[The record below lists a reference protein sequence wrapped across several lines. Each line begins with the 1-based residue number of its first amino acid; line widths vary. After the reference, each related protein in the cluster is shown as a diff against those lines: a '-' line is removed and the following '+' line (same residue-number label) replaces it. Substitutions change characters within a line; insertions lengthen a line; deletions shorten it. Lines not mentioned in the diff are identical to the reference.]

1 MGRHRGRRSRGVN
14 PRRNPASQASRP
26 RRKGGKGAIMPEIY
40 SRFTSE
46 ALYVMRRAREMID
59 EDGGRQIRP
68 EHLLLAMLELN
79 QSDAKR
85 MLGKLGIRPRTV
97 AKRLAKTR
105 EEWLHLEDSG
115 EVSST
120 VRSYMSKAARGMVD
134 QALLEA
140 TRDQV
145 FRISTRH
152 LLLGLMAQPDRP
164 GTALLTAEGASV
176 EALRALDLPSVELA
190 GDHPEQVVAHF
201 PFKIS
206 PIFLGLVAITAGA
219 GYACYK
225 ELVQNGIFVFLFVVG
240 GWLISLALHEF
251 GHALVAYYAGD
262 RSVANKGYLTL
273 NPLKYTHPLLSLIM
287 PMFFILIGGIG
298 LPGGAVYINRRAIRR
313 EKLHSLVAAGGPMA
327 TLLCIA
333 ALGLAFILM
342 LRRQPWQLLLHSQFW
357 AALAVLLFFQVT
369 ALAINLL
376 PLPGLDG
383 FNIIAPFLATEKRAA
398 IQSMGNLSFLL
409 LFLFFTQDTP
419 LRNWFWGMIIGIVSL
434 FIRIPELLGYGYT
447 LFRFWE
453 GF

>member
-1 MGRHRGRRSRGVN
+1 
-14 PRRNPASQASRP
+14 
-26 RRKGGKGAIMPEIY
+26 MPEIY

-46 ALYVMRRAREMID
+46 ALYVMRRAREMIE

-85 MLGKLGIRPRTV
+85 MLGKLGIRPRAV
-97 AKRLAKTR
+97 AKRLAEGR
-105 EEWLHLEDSG
+105 PEWLHWDDPEEG
-115 EVSST
+115 SST
-120 VRSYMSKAARGMVD
+120 VRSYMSKAARSVVD

-152 LLLGLMAQPDRP
+152 LLLGLMAQPNRP
-164 GTALLTAEGASV
+164 GAAFLLEQGTTPD
-176 EALRALDLPSVELA
+176 ALRAVDLPSVELA
-190 GDHPEQVVAHF
+190 GDHPEQVVTHF

-206 PIFLGLVAITAGA
+206 PIFLGLVAATAGA
-219 GYACYK
+219 GYACYR
-225 ELVQNGIFVFLFVVG
+225 EVTENGVFVFLFVAG

-273 NPLKYTHPLLSLIM
+273 NPLKYTHPLLSLVM
-287 PMFFILIGGIG
+287 PMLFILIGGIG
-298 LPGGAVYINRRAIRR
+298 LPGGAVYIDRRAIRK
-313 EKLHSLVAAGGPMA
+313 EGLHSLVAAGGPLA
-327 TLLCIA
+327 TLLCTA

-342 LRRQPWQLLLHSQFW
+342 IRRSPWQILLHSQFW
-357 AALAVLLFFQVT
+357 AALAVLLFFQIT

-383 FNIIAPFLATEKRAA
+383 FHIIAPFLSPEKRAML
-398 IQSMGNLSFLL
+398 QSMGNLSFFL
-409 LFLFFTQDTP
+409 LFFFFTQDTP
-419 LRNWFWGMIIGIVSL
+419 LRDWFWGAILGVVEL